1 MRVMKISGK
10 IRVFLKSRGPAAR
23 AVFVFLV
30 LGIIWALVTDYLLGR
45 WVADLHSFVRFEI
58 IKAWIFIGLA
68 GAVLYWFIRADFRH
82 IDHLHRQRQQAL
94 QQLQSREQELRT
106 LLDLLPDAIFRIDQD
121 GIIRAA
127 HLPQTTTPPPIPKQV
142 MGLHLRQILPSAVCA
157 RALDFLQNAL
167 HSGQIL
173 EEQFELDSAGKK
185 RFYEARILARNAHE
199 ASVTV
204 RDLTEQREA
213 ERLADIRQQQLLQ
226 TDKLATL
233 GIMVSGVAHEINN
246 PNNYILLNGKII
258 ARLWQDVQPWLE
270 QRFKEEGDF
279 NLAGMPYSKAKQKIG
294 LLIDGITDGARRIEE
309 IVSTFK
315 DFARQDSGDLNQE
328 VDLNQVIDTALIIL
342 NTMIKK
348 ATDRLQVQKA
358 ASLPAVRGNAQQLE
372 QVLVNLITNA
382 CQALPD
388 KSRVL
393 QIGSSLSDDG
403 KEVVVRV
410 YDEGIGITKENLKH
424 IFDPFFTSKRDA
436 GGTGLG
442 LSIAYRIMENHGG
455 RLEIESKSEQF
466 TEARMILPS
475 GPERQEN
482 N

>member
-1 MRVMKISGK
+1 MKILKKSQK
-10 IRVFLKSRGPAAR
+10 FFNSRHPATRAVLVFL
-23 AVFVFLV
+23 L
-30 LGIIWALVTDYLLGR
+30 LGVIWALVTDYLLGR

-68 GAVLYWFIRADFRH
+68 GAVLYWFIRADFHH

-94 QQLQSREQELRT
+94 QQLQSHEQELRT

-127 HLPQTTTPPPIPKQV
+127 HLPQTTVPPPIPKQV
-142 MGLHLRQILPSAVCA
+142 VGLHLREVLPPEISA
-157 RALDFLQNAL
+157 RALDFLQSAL
-167 HSGQIL
+167 HSGQMIV
-173 EEQFELDSAGKK
+173 EEFELHTTGNK
-185 RFYEARILARNAHE
+185 RYYEARILARNAHE

-204 RDLTEQREA
+204 RDFTEQKEA
-213 ERLADIRQQQLLQ
+213 RQLADIQRQQILQ

-258 ARLWQDVQPWLE
+258 DRLWQDVQPWLE
-270 QRFKEEGDF
+270 QRFKEQGDF

-294 LLIDGITDGARRIEE
+294 LLIAGITDGARRIEE
-309 IVSTFK
+309 IVRTFK

-328 VDLNQVIDTALIIL
+328 VDLNQVIDAALIIL
-342 NTMIKK
+342 HNMIKK
-348 ATDRLQVQKA
+348 ATDHLQVQKA
-358 ASLPAVRGNAQQLE
+358 AFLPAVRGNTQQLE
-372 QVLVNLITNA
+372 QVLVNLISNA

-410 YDEGIGITKENLKH
+410 YDEGIGISEENLKH
-424 IFDPFFTSKRDA
+424 IFDPFFTSKRDE
-436 GGTGLG
+436 GGTGAWFVYR
-442 LSIAYRIMENHGG
+442 LSHYGKPWRA
-455 RLEIESKSEQF
+455 
-466 TEARMILPS
+466 T
-475 GPERQEN
+475 
-482 N
+482 